1 MWGAQGLLLGSL
13 LRLIYINNL
22 HILITY
28 SKLHHFADDTDFL
41 NINNRVKSFNKKINY
56 DPKNVADWLKI
67 NKFPLYIGKTELLL
81 FTSPKNNLTAT

>member
-13 LRLIYINNL
+13 LRLIYINNC
-22 HILITY
+22 
-28 SKLHHFADDTDFL
+28 
-41 NINNRVKSFNKKINY
+41 VKSFNKKINY